1 MVMGIHVFEKTKEI
15 GYLLRN
21 CWYTN
26 IIFEIFNFAQRG
38 YT

>member
-1 MVMGIHVFEKTKEI
+1 MGIHFFEETKEI

-21 CWYTN
+21 RWYTN
-26 IIFEIFNFAQRG
+26 TIFEIFNFSQRG